1 MASEGSIKKDPS
13 AKLQKTQLGNRYSI
27 SAPSKSKTRVV
38 YTSASGD
45 GAKPNISSGGGTP
58 TVPSF
63 SASHP
68 SGHSRS
74 VKVLGI
80 K

>member
-1 MASEGSIKKDPS
+1 VQVI
-13 AKLQKTQLGNRYSI
+13 YSHG
-27 SAPSKSKTRVV
+27 T
-38 YTSASGD
+38 G
-45 GAKPNISSGGGTP
+45 GARTKADLMGGATP
-58 TVPSF
+58 KVPSF